1 MSDPSEILVLVGR
14 LLLWVVVTIYYIL
27 EATVLW
33 FVPRKYKFKDIRGN
47 VALVTGGGSGIGR
60 LMCLRLAAEGAIV
73 VTWDVSEAGNLE
85 TAKQVQE
92 AGGKCHV
99 YTVDLCD
106 RNSVYATAAKVKE
119 EVGKVD
125 ILINNA
131 GVVTGKSLMDSP
143 DDSIVKTFD
152 VNAICHF
159 WTTKAFLG
167 DMMAADKGHIVTIA
181 SMAGKMGGS
190 MVVDYCASK
199 FAAVGF
205 HESLQAELKVGGK
218 FGVKTTV
225 VCPMLIS
232 TGMFEGS
239 YTRFFPLLEPKWV
252 ADEVVDAILMDV
264 STLYLPHY
272 MWILLLKLLMLPQK
286 SIDHLAHALDMGD
299 LMKNFVG
306 RRKAD

>member
-27 EATVLW
+27 EATVLR
-33 FVPRKYKFKDIRGN
+33 FVPRKYKFKNIRGN

-85 TAKQVQE
+85 TAKQVQA
-92 AGGKCHV
+92 AGGKIHT
-99 YTVDLCD
+99 YTVNLCD
-106 RNSVYATAAKVKE
+106 RNAVYATAAKVKK

-131 GVVTGKSLMDSP
+131 GVVTGKNFMDSP
-143 DDSIVKTFD
+143 DDSIVKTFE
-152 VNAICHF
+152 VNSICLF

-167 DMMAADKGHIVTIA
+167 DMLAADKGHIVTIA
-181 SMAGKMGGS
+181 SMAGKLGRPGL
-190 MVVDYCASK
+190 VDYCASK

-218 FGVKTTV
+218 VGVKTTV
-225 VCPMLIS
+225 VCPVLIM
-232 TGMFEGS
+232 TGMFAGCS
-239 YTRFFPLLEPKWV
+239 TR
-252 ADEVVDAILMDV
+252 
-264 STLYLPHY
+264 
-272 MWILLLKLLMLPQK
+272 
-286 SIDHLAHALDMGD
+286 
-299 LMKNFVG
+299 
-306 RRKAD
+306 